1 MILTRSWL
9 HPGREHHG
17 RLLLANGEHEV
28 EFPVDHCMNFHADN
42 LSLHENGMRITALA
56 GDKAVYSQTYYSIG
70 GGFIVDEDHFGQTTT
85 SSVEVPYPY
94 KTAADLQRHCR
105 DGAFPLWP
113 DDEKRAGPSQQ
124 RGAGTAL
131 R

>member
-1 MILTRSWL
+1 MRSWL
-9 HPGREHHG
+9 HPDVNTHG

-70 GGFIVDEDHFGQTTT
+70 GGFIVDEDNFGQTNT

-105 DGAFPLWP
+105 DGPFPLRP
-113 DDEKRAGPSQQ
+113 DDEKRAGTSQ
-124 RGAGTAL
+124 
-131 R
+131 

>member
-1 MILTRSWL
+1 MNT
-9 HPGREHHG
+9 HG

-70 GGFIVDEDHFGQTTT
+70 GGFIVDEDHFGQTST

-105 DGAFPLWP
+105 DGPFLSGLMMKTSWRCTA
-113 DDEKRAGPSQQ
+113 KRSWNSTSLTS
-124 RGAGTAL
+124 GT
-131 R
+131 